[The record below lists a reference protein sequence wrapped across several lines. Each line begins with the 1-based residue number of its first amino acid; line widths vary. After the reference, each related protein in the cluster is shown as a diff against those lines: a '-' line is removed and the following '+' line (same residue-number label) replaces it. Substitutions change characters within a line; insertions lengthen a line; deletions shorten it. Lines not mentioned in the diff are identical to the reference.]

1 MRYDY
6 VVDFVVGKNALQTM
20 LDRFSKIGY
29 RLRELEVSGD
39 GTYASWLVIME
50 REVEES

>member
-6 VVDFVVGKNALQTM
+6 VADFVVGKDALQSK
-20 LDRFSKIGY
+20 LDNFGRIGY
-29 RLRELEVSGD
+29 SLRILEASG
-39 GTYASWLVIME
+39 ANAMWLVIME